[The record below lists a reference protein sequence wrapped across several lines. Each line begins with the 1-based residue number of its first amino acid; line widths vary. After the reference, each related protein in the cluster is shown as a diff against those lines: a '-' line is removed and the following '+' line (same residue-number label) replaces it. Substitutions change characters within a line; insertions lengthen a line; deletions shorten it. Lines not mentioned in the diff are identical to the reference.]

1 VTVDQENRDS
11 QECKAREAHQ
21 GSLAN
26 GESLASRGRRATPA
40 CLDSQVSEVTRA
52 TLATTGHQE
61 PKATRATLATMVCRD
76 CREQRAQKATRVIRG
91 LCGPMSLWCHPRRP
105 GRSGPRAAATHQ
117 QRLRAAKAFWAWL
130 IRREMALTNPW
141 ESVETIGKANAGK
154 KQPREGDARL
164 LDRHLFES
172 AAAGDEGALALLV
185 QLYLGLRPSEV
196 LGLTVG
202 GVEGAVVYVNGTKN
216 KNAVRKLELYAP
228 VAELLVAFCQG
239 RPKSQ
244 RIFARDRPTQPTAG
258 WMYKRLRTFCKRL
271 QIPQIC
277 PHALRGLH
285 SSLALAAG
293 ATSQHVAAALGH
305 ASFSTTSRHYATR
318 ESIEVGRARN
328 FVSAME
334 SEPVEALREALA
346 QHGGSTT
353 KQSEK

>member
-1 VTVDQENRDS
+1 MRNTIWPKRNDLV
-11 QECKAREAHQ
+11 
-21 GSLAN
+21 
-26 GESLASRGRRATPA
+26 RATGSGHSPTETA
-40 CLDSQVSEVTRA
+40 SSQSLLG
-52 TLATTGHQE
+52 LAY
-61 PKATRATLATMVCRD
+61 PSK
-76 CREQRAQKATRVIRG
+76 
-91 LCGPMSLWCHPRRP
+91 
-105 GRSGPRAAATHQ
+105 
-117 QRLRAAKAFWAWL
+117 
-130 IRREMALTNPW
+130 MALTNPW

-239 RPKSQ
+239 RPKSE

-258 WMYKRLRTFCKRL
+258 WMYKRLENFCIRL
-271 QIPQIC
+271 QIPHIC

-285 SSLALAAG
+285 SSLALG
-293 ATSQHVAAALGH
+293 WSDKPTR
-305 ASFSTTSRHYATR
+305 SRAMRAFRPPRDTMAR
-318 ESIEVGRARN
+318 ESIGDRT
-328 FVSAME
+328 SAQ
-334 SEPVEALREALA
+334 LRLSN
-346 QHGGSTT
+346 G
-353 KQSEK
+353 K

>member
-1 VTVDQENRDS
+1 
-11 QECKAREAHQ
+11 
-21 GSLAN
+21 
-26 GESLASRGRRATPA
+26 
-40 CLDSQVSEVTRA
+40 
-52 TLATTGHQE
+52 
-61 PKATRATLATMVCRD
+61 M
-76 CREQRAQKATRVIRG
+76 
-91 LCGPMSLWCHPRRP
+91 
-105 GRSGPRAAATHQ
+105 
-117 QRLRAAKAFWAWL
+117 
-130 IRREMALTNPW
+130 
-141 ESVETIGKANAGK
+141 
-154 KQPREGDARL
+154 
-164 LDRHLFES
+164 
-172 AAAGDEGALALLV
+172 
-185 QLYLGLRPSEV
+185 

-244 RIFARDRPTQPTAG
+244 RIFARERPTKPASG
-258 WMYKRLRTFCKRL
+258 WMYKRLHKHCAKL
-271 QIPQIC
+271 GIEQIC

-334 SEPVEALREALA
+334 SEPGEALREALA
-346 QHGGSTT
+346 QHGGITAKRS
-353 KQSEK
+353 KK